1 MLNELTSLIVTQFL
15 SHLAELAFLFDLLLK
30 SLLLVVIAKYYEK
43 ATSPFF
49 SNSQKR
55 NLWLTVLLLIGM
67 LPIVALANHYMLN
80 NVHAAPNL
88 KLVTVLIPAEIVDM
102 SISGKYYTTGI
113 AKPLLTLYLVV
124 LLIPLGRLVRSLKQI
139 WLIHTKACFDTPP
152 EVLKTLNRLRA
163 ELGIARAVRIATS
176 DFHSSPMTYGTLR
189 PTIVLPSSFFFDDK
203 HLLENVLI
211 HELGHIKRLDH
222 ITYIVCYLMAAL
234 NWFNPFVWICL
245 KQLGLESEYAC
256 DNEVLRHRNRPTEF
270 AGQLLSIARRGLEKQ
285 RHALACRAIIT
296 RGELSLRIDNILN
309 NNIGLQQGKT
319 HSSLFPGIMLFSLFV
334 LTSSGKIFALGNER
348 DYISEDLRLIYS
360 EIPKYPES
368 AILKGA
374 TGFVQ
379 FSFRV
384 DEFGRIEPQ
393 SIVLRQSEPFLLFEE
408 SSLAALSSFV
418 FAPRIVN
425 GKRVATSNVQYT
437 FEFEIRI

>member
-163 ELGIARAVRIATS
+163 ELGIARAVRIATR

-211 HELGHIKRLDH
+211 HEPH
-222 ITYIVCYLMAAL
+222 
-234 NWFNPFVWICL
+234 
-245 KQLGLESEYAC
+245 
-256 DNEVLRHRNRPTEF
+256 
-270 AGQLLSIARRGLEKQ
+270 
-285 RHALACRAIIT
+285 
-296 RGELSLRIDNILN
+296 
-309 NNIGLQQGKT
+309 
-319 HSSLFPGIMLFSLFV
+319 
-334 LTSSGKIFALGNER
+334 
-348 DYISEDLRLIYS
+348 
-360 EIPKYPES
+360 
-368 AILKGA
+368 
-374 TGFVQ
+374 
-379 FSFRV
+379 
-384 DEFGRIEPQ
+384 
-393 SIVLRQSEPFLLFEE
+393 
-408 SSLAALSSFV
+408 
-418 FAPRIVN
+418 
-425 GKRVATSNVQYT
+425 
-437 FEFEIRI
+437 